1 MISDKSVVRMRIAH
15 YFEFMRYN
23 NNNFMLRQSIIGS
36 SQLLTNNVLSLFYRH
51 NHAVVWE
58 KMQAWGKN
66 YYWQCHNKSTA
77 FSVLLVITL
86 AIAWPVVAIA

>member
-58 KMQAWGKN
+58 KCRLGVRIIIG
-66 YYWQCHNKSTA
+66 
-77 FSVLLVITL
+77 SVITRVQLLVYS
-86 AIAWPVVAIA
+86 WS